1 MMEIQKR
8 TSKEQRARELSR
20 GRKHLL
26 LPWEKGL
33 GPCQVGIETSNPCP
47 YPAIVQIWG
56 VPFCERCAQ
65 EQEVYFLVGDLTQPQ
80 VLNEG
85 LLAKALEMT
94 RWGQRREEAL
104 GTGEA
109 RSAIHGR
116 RAGCGEL
123 DNAARAEAIGERR

>member
-8 TSKEQRARELSR
+8 TSNEQRARELSR
-20 GRKHLL
+20 GRKYLL
-26 LPWEKGL
+26 LTWEKGL
-33 GPCQVGIETSNPCP
+33 GPCQVGIETGNPCP
-47 YPAIVQIWG
+47 YPAVVQIRG
-56 VPFCERCAQ
+56 VHFCERCAR
-65 EQEVYFLVGDLTQPQ
+65 EQEAYFLVGDLTQPHI
-80 VLNEG
+80 LDEG

-94 RWGQRREEAL
+94 RWERRREEAS

-123 DNAARAEAIGERR
+123 DNAARAEAVGGRR

>member
-1 MMEIQKR
+1 M
-8 TSKEQRARELSR
+8 
-20 GRKHLL
+20 
-26 LPWEKGL
+26 
-33 GPCQVGIETSNPCP
+33 
-47 YPAIVQIWG
+47 
-56 VPFCERCAQ
+56 
-65 EQEVYFLVGDLTQPQ
+65 YFLVGDLTQPQ